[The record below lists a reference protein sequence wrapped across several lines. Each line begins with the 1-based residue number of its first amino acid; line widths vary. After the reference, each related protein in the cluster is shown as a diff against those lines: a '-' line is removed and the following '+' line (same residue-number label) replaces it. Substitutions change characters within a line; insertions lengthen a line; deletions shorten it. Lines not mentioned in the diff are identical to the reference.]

1 MTMPN
6 APMRRARHGGFTI
19 VEFLVAMTIGL
30 IVSLALGQIF
40 LGVRQS
46 FSSQEDS
53 SRMQE
58 NMRFAAQALS
68 RALRQA
74 GYRNQPAVAASEV
87 FPMATSPAIEGADS
101 VSTSGLP
108 SGNADSTKPT
118 APTNATVTPDTVT
131 VRYQGSGTGSAADG
145 TIVDCL
151 GNSIDYGVMARNTF
165 AIRGVTKPDG
175 TVSSSLFC
183 STDGTTWP
191 ANNELI
197 PDVDNMQILY
207 GVDTDANGAADK
219 YVRYG
224 DIGAVTGNIDKVVS
238 VRIWLLLR
246 SATPTQTRAE
256 AATYNLAGTSFI
268 YNDRFQRRVL
278 YMTVN
283 LRNRTL

>member
-1 MTMPN
+1 MKNTAVPEWS
-6 APMRRARHGGFTI
+6 ARQSGFTI

-74 GYRNQPAVAASEV
+74 GYRNQPAVEAALV
-87 FPMATSPAIEGADS
+87 FPRESNLAAIEGADN

-108 SGNADSTKPT
+108 AGNSDTTKPT
-118 APTNATVTPDTVT
+118 APTNATVTPDRVT
-131 VRYQGSGTGSAADG
+131 VRFQGSGTGTAADG

-151 GNSIDYGVMARNTF
+151 GNSIDYGVMATNTF
-165 AIRGVTKPDG
+165 AVRGVTKADG
-175 TVSSSLFC
+175 TISSSLFC
-183 STDGTTWP
+183 STDGNWP

-224 DIGAVTGNIDKVVS
+224 DIGTVGANEDKIVS

-256 AATYNLAGTSFI
+256 AASYMLAGTNFI

>member
-1 MTMPN
+1 MTPVH
-6 APMRRARHGGFTI
+6 ARGRRKRASGFTI
-19 VEFLVAMTIGL
+19 IEFLVAMTIGL
-30 IVSLALGQIF
+30 IVSLAIGQIF

-53 SRMQE
+53 SRIQE
-58 NMRFAAQALS
+58 NMRFASQALS

-74 GYRNQPAVAASEV
+74 GFRNNPAVAASQV
-87 FPMATSPAIEGADS
+87 FPRATLAAIEGADNA
-101 VSTSGLP
+101 STITLAGG
-108 SGNADSTKPT
+108 GNGTKPT
-118 APTNATVTPDTVT
+118 VPTNAAVTPDTVT
-131 VRYQGSGTGSAADG
+131 VRFQGSGSGTAADG

-151 GNSIDYGVMARNTF
+151 GNSIDYGQMARNTF
-165 AIRGVTKPDG
+165 AVRAVTKPDG
-175 TVSSSLFC
+175 TASSSLFC
-183 STDGTTWP
+183 STDGTWP

-207 GVDTDANGAADK
+207 GVDTNNDGAADK

-224 DIGAVTGNIDKVVS
+224 DIGTVAANIDQVVA

-246 SATPTQTRAE
+246 SATPTQTRSE
-256 AATYNLAGTSFI
+256 SATYTLAGVNFI